1 MSARF
6 VAFARHRPALVPHVP
21 HVGTDWGTE
30 RGAVK
35 TVGAERFVSSVPH
48 VPHVPPKN
56 DVAENENRVPDA
68 VPLVPQAEE
77 SWGTDWGTEQSV
89 ANERFEETVP
99 LVPHVPLENDV
110 AGNENVQLDELS
122 ADIAKLWS
130 RVVQRE
136 MDRGADRASAVKRAL
151 PVVRT
156 RLLNSPRMMLPDR
169 APGCCAMCGYADSS
183 TSRLLAVMSPEP
195 GKHVWLHAGDCHT
208 GYRRELAAKVEA
220 AMVRAGLP
228 DPRDEPPW

>member
-48 VPHVPPKN
+48 VPHVPPK
-56 DVAENENRVPDA
+56 
-68 VPLVPQAEE
+68 
-77 SWGTDWGTEQSV
+77 
-89 ANERFEETVP
+89 
-99 LVPHVPLENDV
+99 NDV

-169 APGCCAMCGYADSS
+169 APGCCAICGYADSS

-208 GYRRELAAKVEA
+208 GYRRELAAKVDA